1 MPSAAQRNRM
11 QILLFCEHALSRTD
25 RVAAEH
31 IGGSARG
38 YQESFASFGMAVLVT
53 ARRSGGQAV
62 YLSTAKLQSP
72 LVAS

>member
-38 YQESFASFGMAVLVT
+38 YQPGFA
-53 ARRSGGQAV
+53 
-62 YLSTAKLQSP
+62 
-72 LVAS
+72 